1 MSRNVMFEEDYTFN
15 PATKTIIIKRNLQP
29 QRLMLMTNVTKNIVI
44 YNFSDP
50 VLGYASWTREQN
62 GADIETHIVLKYNT
76 ASMSSTDKL
85 QLIID
90 DFATVVDVEESL
102 QDAVGKLR
110 TSTPQSLM
118 DTDFEYSLQ
127 PSKWESLFL
136 TSNYSTFFAKGSGG
150 NSFEVTSISAN
161 GLGPRSI
168 VTITTAQP
176 HALIPG
182 NIVSVQDT
190 NSGLVE
196 GTFLVATVPNGTQFT
211 YAAKG
216 VVSGELVNL
225 GTSSVYGGDIFDNA
239 HIPGGINTSNSLG
252 IPGGSNSLRP
262 WNASSNGAAP
272 SSQVTIVFDNPHGMY
287 PGTQVIISNTNSFD
301 GTYPIIQVP
310 TTRTAIIDLG
320 RVQSSVVV
328 PSTATIMAK
337 NDGYIVHRP
346 ADGGV
351 QLTTYNNVP
360 GAVTVRQTRRYF
372 RYQSGKGIQYSTGS
386 KFTPTFDIQRYVLN
400 AGTVGTQY
408 ATITTQQD
416 HCLQAGAKIFIEGM
430 EVSRAGAY
438 NPFNGNF
445 VVSQVVDANNLRIN
459 LNITTAIPTVDL
471 TPAGLG
477 FLTVYEWD
485 GGVTRTGMFDD
496 QNGFFFEFDG
506 QGLSVVRRH
515 SEKEIMGKVFTTTNS
530 NLITG
535 VNTQFRKQLL
545 VGQNIVIRGASYR
558 IITIAS
564 DTQLFIAPAYR
575 GASASNV
582 RALITQNKRFRQSE
596 WNLDKMDG
604 TGPSG
609 YEIDT
614 KKMQMVYID
623 YSWYGAGFI
632 RYGVRGVSGDIIYF
646 HQIANNNKNVA
657 AYQRSGNLPARY
669 EVANDPIKFTRA
681 IAGASGTI
689 GSSIEA
695 DHTSMWVED
704 AAYWPASGNILV
716 QDATNVEIMS
726 YSSIGAYDSTKRGYL
741 LNGLTRRKTVT
752 INFPDQNFTYAGTAL
767 PVVFTPDSSINGSGG
782 NSQVSVHPINQT
794 CAPMLSHW
802 GSSVI
807 MDGRFDNDQ
816 NYIFT
821 GGMTKYLSVPAG
833 TTRPLLAIRLAPSVD
848 NGLARNFGV
857 RELTNRMQLQLQS
870 MGVQTNGSFRLD
882 GILNPSFISYTAHT
896 VANMVA
902 NRAGTGVSGN
912 SFVTI
917 TDVKGTNG
925 VVPGMVVSGTGIGA
939 SGTGTN
945 TVSYTAGDRVYLTTA
960 NTGAVSGTIV
970 FTPRV
975 PYIGLPNDW
984 TKDLISGGSLAQV
997 LYFDNTG
1004 PGAGDVPSAGVP
1016 SGLVSGGDSV
1026 ISVFTEN
1033 GSPTAY
1039 NVTAVDLRSIRE
1051 LGNSILGGNGNPLT
1065 PSFPNGPDILVITAT
1080 NIGAVSSNISARIS
1094 WTEAQA

>member
-1 MSRNVMFEEDYTFN
+1 MFEEDYTFN
-15 PATKTIIIKRNLQP
+15 PATKTIVIKRNLQP
-29 QRLMLMTNVTKNIVI
+29 QRLMLITNVTKNIVI

-50 VLGYASWTREQN
+50 ALGYANWLREQS

-76 ASMSSTDKL
+76 ATMSSTDEI
-85 QLIID
+85 QVIID
-90 DFATVVDVEESL
+90 DYATVIDVEDSL

-150 NSFEVTSISAN
+150 NSFEVTSITAN
-161 GLGPRSI
+161 GLGPRST

-176 HALIPG
+176 HALVPG

-190 NSGLVE
+190 NNGLVE

-216 VVSGELVNL
+216 VASGELVNL

-239 HIPGGINTSNSLG
+239 HIPGGINTANSLG

-301 GTYPIIQVP
+301 GTYPIISVP

-328 PSTATIMAK
+328 PSTSTIMAK

-360 GAVTVRQTRRYF
+360 GAVTIRQTRRYF

-400 AGTVGTQY
+400 AGNVGTQY

-416 HCLQAGAKIFIEGM
+416 HCLQAGAKVFIEGM
-430 EVSRAGAY
+430 EVSRAGSY

-459 LNITTAIPTVDL
+459 LNITTAVPAVDL

-485 GGVTRTGMFDD
+485 GGVTRTGMFDE

-515 SEKEIMGKVFTTTNS
+515 SEKEIMGRVSTVTNS
-530 NLITG
+530 NLVTG
-535 VNTQFRKQLL
+535 TNTQFRKQLL

-564 DTQLFIAPAYR
+564 DTQLHIAPAYR

-582 RALITQNKRFRQSE
+582 RGLITQNKRFRQSE

-695 DHTSMWVED
+695 NHTSMWVED

-741 LNGLTRRKTVT
+741 LNGLTRRKSVT
-752 INFPDQNFTYAGTAL
+752 INFPDQNFTYSGTTL

-782 NSQVSVHPINQT
+782 DSQVSVHPINQT

-821 GGMTKYLSVPAG
+821 GGMTKYLSIPAG

-882 GILNPSFISYTAHT
+882 GLLNPAFISYNPHT
-896 VANMVA
+896 TANMAATRTGGSGVA
-902 NRAGTGVSGN
+902 GNPFITVS
-912 SFVTI
+912 
-917 TDVKGTNG
+917 DAKGTNG
-925 VVPGMVVSGTGIGA
+925 IVPGMTVSGTGIGA
-939 SGTGTN
+939 SGTN
-945 TVSYTAGDRVYLTTA
+945 TVSFTAGDRIYLTTA
-960 NTGAVSGTIV
+960 NSGTVSGSIV

-975 PYIGLPNDW
+975 AYTGLPNDW

-1004 PGAGDVPSAGVP
+1004 PGAGDVPSANVP

-1033 GSPTAY
+1033 GSTTAF

-1065 PSFPNGPDILVITAT
+1065 PSYPNGPDILVITAT
-1080 NIGAVSSNISARIS
+1080 NIGTVGSQISARIS

>member
-1 MSRNVMFEEDYTFN
+1 MFEEDYSFN
-15 PATKTIIIKRNLQP
+15 PATKTIIITRNLQP
-29 QRLMLMTNVTKNIVI
+29 QRLMLITNVTKNIVI

-50 VLGYASWTREQN
+50 NLGYTSWTREQN
-62 GADIETHIVLKYNT
+62 GADISTHIVLEYNT
-76 ASMSSTDKL
+76 AAMSSTDKI
-85 QLIID
+85 QVIID
-90 DFATVVDVEESL
+90 DYATVVDVEESL

-110 TSTPQSLM
+110 TSQPQSLM

-136 TSNYSTFFAKGSGG
+136 TSNYPSFFPKGSGG
-150 NSFEVTSISAN
+150 NSFEVTSLSAN
-161 GLGPRSI
+161 GLGPRST
-168 VTITTAQP
+168 VTVTTAQP
-176 HALIPG
+176 HGLVAG
-182 NIVSVQDT
+182 NIVSVQDAQ
-190 NSGLVE
+190 SGLVE
-196 GTFLVATVPNGTQFT
+196 GTFLIASLVSGTQFT
-211 YAAKG
+211 YVCKG
-216 VVSGELVNL
+216 VVGGELVNV
-225 GTSSVYGGDIFDNA
+225 GTTSVYGGDIFDNA
-239 HIPGGINTSNSLG
+239 HIPGGVNTSNSLG
-252 IPGGSNSLRP
+252 IPGGLNSLRP
-262 WNASSNGAAP
+262 WNATSNGNSP
-272 SSQVTIVFDNPHGMY
+272 SSQVTIVFETPHGLY
-287 PGTQVIISNTNSFD
+287 PGTQIVVSNTNSFD
-301 GTYPIIQVP
+301 GTYAITSTP

-320 RVQSSVVV
+320 RVQTSVVV
-328 PSTATIMAK
+328 PNTAVIIAK
-337 NDGYIVHRP
+337 SDGYIIHRP

-360 GAVTVRQTRRYF
+360 GSSTIRQTRRYF

-386 KFTPTFDIQRYVLN
+386 KFTPTFDIQQYVLN
-400 AGTVGTQY
+400 AGNVGTQF

-416 HCLQAGAKIFIEGM
+416 HCLQVGAKIFIEGM
-430 EVSRAGAY
+430 EVSRASSY

-445 VVSQVVDANNLRIN
+445 VVSQVVNSKTLRIN
-459 LNITTAIPTVDL
+459 LNITATVPSIDL

-506 QGLSVVRRH
+506 QGLSVCRRH
-515 SEKEIMGKVFTTTNS
+515 SEKEIMGRVSVTTNS
-530 NLITG
+530 NIVTG
-535 VNTQFRKQLL
+535 IGTQFRKQLL
-545 VGQNIVIRGASYR
+545 VGESLVIRGGSYR
-558 IITIAS
+558 IIAIGS
-564 DTQLFIAPAYR
+564 DTQLFISPAYR
-575 GASASNV
+575 GASAANV
-582 RALITQNKRFRQSE
+582 RALLTQTKRFRQSD
-596 WNLDKMDG
+596 WNIDKLDG

-609 YEIDT
+609 FELDT

-632 RYGVRGVSGDIIYF
+632 RYGVRGVAGDIVYF

-669 EVANDPIKFTRA
+669 EVANDPIKFSRA

-695 DHTSMWVED
+695 NHTSMWVED
-704 AAYWPASGNILV
+704 AAYWPASGTILV
-716 QDATNVEIMS
+716 QDVTNIELMT
-726 YSSIGAYDSTKRGYL
+726 YSSIGSYDPVKQGYQ
-741 LNGLTRRKTVT
+741 LNGLQRRRSVT
-752 INFPDQNFTYAGTAL
+752 INFPDQNFTYSGTTL

-782 NSQVSVHPINQT
+782 DAQVSVQPINQT

-821 GGMTKYLSVPAG
+821 GGMTKYLSIPAG

-857 RELTNRMQLQLQS
+857 RELTNRMQLQLAS

-882 GILNPSFISYTAHT
+882 GILNPSFLSYTAHT
-896 VANMVA
+896 TTAMA
-902 NRAGTGVSGN
+902 AARTATGVSGN
-912 SFVTI
+912 PFIVI

-925 VVPGMVVSGTGIGA
+925 IVPGMLVSGTNIGA
-939 SGTGTN
+939 SGTN
-945 TVSYTAGDRVYLTTA
+945 TVNYTAGDRVYLTTA
-960 NTGAVSGTIV
+960 NSGTV
-970 FTPRV
+970 NTTVTFTPRV
-975 PYIGLPNDW
+975 AYTGLPNDW

-1004 PGAGDVPSAGVP
+1004 PGAGDVPASGVP
-1016 SGLVSGGDSV
+1016 SGLSSGGDSV

-1033 GSPTAY
+1033 GSASSY
-1039 NVTAVDLRSIRE
+1039 NVTAVDLRAIRE

-1080 NIGAVSSNISARIS
+1080 NIGAVASNISARIS

>member
-1 MSRNVMFEEDYTFN
+1 
-15 PATKTIIIKRNLQP
+15 
-29 QRLMLMTNVTKNIVI
+29 
-44 YNFSDP
+44 
-50 VLGYASWTREQN
+50 
-62 GADIETHIVLKYNT
+62 
-76 ASMSSTDKL
+76 
-85 QLIID
+85 
-90 DFATVVDVEESL
+90 
-102 QDAVGKLR
+102 
-110 TSTPQSLM
+110 M

-459 LNITTAIPTVDL
+459 LNITPTIPTVDL

-695 DHTSMWVED
+695 NHTSMWVED

>member
-15 PATKTIIIKRNLQP
+15 PATKTIVIKRNLQP

-50 VLGYASWTREQN
+50 ALGYASWTREQN

-90 DFATVVDVEESL
+90 DYATVVDVEESL

-161 GLGPRSI
+161 GLGPRSTVI
-168 VTITTAQP
+168 ITTAQP
-176 HALIPG
+176 HGLVSG

-190 NSGLVE
+190 QSGLVE
-196 GTFLVATVPNGTQFT
+196 GTFLVGTILSGTQFNYT
-211 YAAKG
+211 AKG

-272 SSQVTIVFDNPHGMY
+272 SSQVTITFDAPHGLY
-287 PGTQVIISNTNSFD
+287 PGTQVIVSNTNSFD
-301 GTYPIIQVP
+301 GTYPIIQIP

-320 RVQSSVVV
+320 RVQTSVVV
-328 PSTATIMAK
+328 PSTSTIMAK

-351 QLTTYNNVP
+351 QLTTYNNIP
-360 GAVTVRQTRRYF
+360 GAATIRQTRRYF

-400 AGTVGTQY
+400 SGAVGTQY

-430 EVSRAGAY
+430 EVSRAGSY

-471 TPAGLG
+471 NPAGLG

-485 GGVTRTGMFDD
+485 GGVTRTGMFDE

-515 SEKEIMGKVFTTTNS
+515 SEKEIMGRVSTTTNS

-535 VNTQFRKQLL
+535 TNTQFRKQLL

-558 IITIAS
+558 VIQIAS
-564 DTQLFIAPAYR
+564 DTQLYIAPAYR

-582 RALITQNKRFRQSE
+582 RALITQNKRFKQSE
-596 WNLDKMDG
+596 WNLDKLDG

-609 YEIDT
+609 YELDT

-632 RYGVRGVSGDIIYF
+632 RYGVRGVSGDIVYF

-669 EVANDPIKFTRA
+669 EVANDPIKVTRA

-695 DHTSMWVED
+695 NHTSMWVEE
-704 AAYWPASGNILV
+704 AAGWPAAGNILV

-726 YSSIGAYDSTKRGYL
+726 YSSIGAYDSTKKGYL
-741 LNGLTRRKTVT
+741 LSGLTRRKTVT
-752 INFPDQNFTYAGTAL
+752 INFPDQNFTYGGTSL

-782 NSQVSVHPINQT
+782 DSQVSVQPINQT

-821 GGMTKYLSVPAG
+821 GGMTKYLAVPAG

-882 GILNPSFISYTAHT
+882 GILNPAFISYTAHT
-896 VANMVA
+896 TANMVA
-902 NRAGTGVSGN
+902 NRTGGSGTAGQSFITVS
-912 SFVTI
+912 
-917 TDVKGTNG
+917 DVKGTNG
-925 VVPGMVVSGTGIGA
+925 IVPGMTVSGTGIGA
-939 SGTGTN
+939 SGTN
-945 TVSYTAGDRVYLTTA
+945 TVNFTAGDRIYLTTA
-960 NTGAVSGTIV
+960 NAGAVSGTIA

-975 PYIGLPNDW
+975 AYVGLPNDW

-1004 PGAGDVPSAGVP
+1004 PGAGDVPASGVP

-1033 GSPTAY
+1033 GSATSY

-1080 NIGAVSSNISARIS
+1080 NIGAVGSNISARIS